1 MKAKNKILLEIQ
13 ELTPIPSDTFI
24 YYKFLD
30 LYMKKKTQHK
40 LEASIL
46 GDNDVWFFFC
56 CALKPYCVRF
66 R

>member
-30 LYMKKKTQHK
+30 LYMKKK
-40 LEASIL
+40 LNI
-46 GDNDVWFFFC
+46 N
-56 CALKPYCVRF
+56 
-66 R
+66 

>member
-30 LYMKKKTQHK
+30 LYMKKTQHK
-40 LEASIL
+40 LEAPFL
-46 GDNDVWFFFC
+46 GDNDVWYFFC